1 MKVWMKVSQG
11 IKPIPNKEKNMTN
24 KSITELKDIHKGED
38 IWVIGAGPSM
48 NFVDPSFFENK
59 ICISVNQMYE
69 KFPCEYVVGRD
80 FHSKARWAP
89 TIEDLRDRDDIKLLY
104 SELDTGHRRE
114 RNMDWGWMSYSDNF
128 YEFQSG
134 EDHNLDNVGTD
145 RMACIRTTL
154 NTCLNIAAYM
164 GAKNIMICGKDEGA
178 IDGKLYVDDY
188 TKKGWHDSEAWGEIK
203 RWLAQTEHTT
213 KKMKDKLIEVYGC
226 NVHSLNPFINYKLE
240 GHEYRPTTKD
250 NKLK

>member
-1 MKVWMKVSQG
+1 MKMSQ
-11 IKPIPNKEKNMTN
+11 PIDKKEDKITN
-24 KSITELKDIHKGED
+24 RRITELENIHKGED

-80 FHSKARWAP
+80 IHAKERWAP
-89 TIEDLRDRDDIKLLY
+89 TIEDLRDRDDIKFLY
-104 SELDTGHRRE
+104 SEFDTGYGKT
-114 RNMDWGWMSYSDNF
+114 RNTDWGWMCSSDNF
-128 YEFQSG
+128 YEFESLQ
-134 EDHNLDNVGTD
+134 DHILDNVGTD
-145 RMACIRTTL
+145 KMISMRTTL

-188 TKKGWHDSEAWGEIK
+188 TKENWSDSEAWGEIK
-203 RWLAQTEHTT
+203 RWLAHTELTT
-213 KKMKDKLIEVYGC
+213 KKTKDKLIEVYGC

-240 GHEYRPTTKD
+240 GHEYQPTTKD

>member
-1 MKVWMKVSQG
+1 
-11 IKPIPNKEKNMTN
+11 
-24 KSITELKDIHKGED
+24 
-38 IWVIGAGPSM
+38 
-48 NFVDPSFFENK
+48 
-59 ICISVNQMYE
+59 
-69 KFPCEYVVGRD
+69 
-80 FHSKARWAP
+80 
-89 TIEDLRDRDDIKLLY
+89 
-104 SELDTGHRRE
+104 
-114 RNMDWGWMSYSDNF
+114 
-128 YEFQSG
+128 
-134 EDHNLDNVGTD
+134 
-145 RMACIRTTL
+145 L